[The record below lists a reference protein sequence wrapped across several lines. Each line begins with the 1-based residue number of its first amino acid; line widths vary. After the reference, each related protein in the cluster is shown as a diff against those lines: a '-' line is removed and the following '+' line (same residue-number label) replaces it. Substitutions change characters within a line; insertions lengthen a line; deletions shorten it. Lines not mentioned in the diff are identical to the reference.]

1 MKRPSED
8 DPFLRAQAD
17 LMAGVAGVFFV
28 LMAVFLA
35 IVAARNR
42 EDKMKLAE
50 YQTLDKSEKE
60 AKAAVAQALK
70 AIQDEL
76 DKINPGGAAI
86 IGNELVINL
95 DPGDTLLKFK
105 SGDDELPCDTRD
117 AALQKLKEVLK
128 KTCSFIMGS
137 KKVPLIYRIVLEGH
151 TDNKAVTKDL
161 VLANQCGTASHPAK
175 PSKEPRVRAF
185 GGNVALSSRRAVN
198 VLRLLVEDADPGTD
212 KLRDCVDKYFLVS
225 GRGPVDPLDVG
236 ADAPPGVALDAGADA
251 SPGVAWWLAAQS
263 DAAASKNRR
272 VILRVIGRQDIE
284 QLAKDLKHSP
294 STDGGPAAP

>member
-42 EDKMKLAE
+42 EDKMKLAA
-50 YQTLDKSEKE
+50 YQHVDKSEQE
-60 AKAAVAQALK
+60 ATAAVAQALK

-117 AALQKLKEVLK
+117 AALQKLQEVLK
-128 KTCSFIMGS
+128 KTCSFITGS
-137 KKVPLIYRIVLEGH
+137 KVRLIYRIVLEGH

-161 VLANQCGTASHPAK
+161 VLANQCGTAPHAAK

-272 VILRVIGRQDIE
+272 VILRVIGRQDIKR
-284 QLAKDLKHSP
+284 LAVELNPSP

>member
-42 EDKMKLAE
+42 EDKMKLAA
-50 YQTLDKSEKE
+50 YQHVDKSEQE
-60 AKAAVAQALK
+60 ATAAVAQALK

-117 AALQKLKEVLK
+117 AALQKLQEVLK
-128 KTCSFIMGS
+128 KTCYFIMGS
-137 KKVPLIYRIVLEGH
+137 KVRLIYRIVLEGH

-198 VLRLLVEDADPGTD
+198 VLRLLVEDADGTES
-212 KLRDCVDKYFLVS
+212 LRTCVDTYFLVS
-225 GRGPVDPLDVG
+225 GRGPVDPLDAG
-236 ADAPPGVALDAGADA
+236 ADAP
-251 SPGVAWWLAAQS
+251 PGVAWWLAAQS

-272 VILRVIGRQDIE
+272 VILRVIGRQDIK
-284 QLAKDLKHSP
+284 QLAKDLSRSP